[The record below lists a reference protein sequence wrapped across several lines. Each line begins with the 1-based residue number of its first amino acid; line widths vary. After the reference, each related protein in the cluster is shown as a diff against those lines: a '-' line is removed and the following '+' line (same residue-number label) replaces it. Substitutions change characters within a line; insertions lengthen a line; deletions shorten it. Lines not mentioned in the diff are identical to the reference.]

1 MPCDKCPKI
10 RPAKLEIMSEM
21 THPDRTAELGIDAFH
36 FLFLA
41 QEGVLFPL
49 APVVDPPT
57 LGAGGKVTPV
67 VSLCF
72 ASCCHLGAE
81 NEAVTAEAVGVGA
94 AVVV

>member
-1 MPCDKCPKI
+1 
-10 RPAKLEIMSEM
+10 MSEM
-21 THPDRTAELGIDAFH
+21 THPDWTADLGIDAIH
-36 FLFLA
+36 DLFLT

-81 NEAVTAEAVGVGA
+81 DEAVTAEAVSVGA